1 MAEAV
6 QKARCAHCRS
16 EILVPDSY
24 QHGDHIK
31 CGSCGMR
38 HKVSRGDVLRLVIAD
53 VAPLR
58 EALQSNQSLTDR
70 LEAELRIA
78 RGSYGIGVNGL
89 GIALIY
95 ALWQIVRKD
104 HPIDAALAWEAIG
117 IAVVSG
123 LLLEAANLFFLAK
136 RQRLRRL
143 NTEIE
148 EARAESRALQQKIR
162 EAGRV

>member
-104 HPIDAALAWEAIG
+104 HPIDTALAWEAIG

-123 LLLEAANLFFLAK
+123 LLLEAANFFFLAK